1 MVGEKWIA
9 KIRTRECGMTNR
21 VEYLVTPHEL
31 ISLPVLET
39 VPDVE
44 ELSYAVRPNVISVL
58 FCVIPSQWSPEG

>member
-1 MVGEKWIA
+1 
-9 KIRTRECGMTNR
+9 MTNR